1 MSSAPSSPDL
11 RIEDRDGVRWIALNR
26 PKSKNGLTIPLV
38 AELARLVAEAA
49 DPSVRVLIVT
59 GDNGA
64 FCSGLDL
71 KEAFSQPVN
80 AEESIVHFHDLIR
93 NLRGLRKPT
102 IAAIDGAAAGFGA
115 DLALACDMRF
125 MSARGGL
132 GERFVKI
139 GLMPDGGGTYFL
151 PRLVGL
157 GRAMELLYSGRMI
170 EPDEA
175 ERIGLVN
182 RVLPTDGFFDAIQAI
197 AGELAKGPPLAYAR
211 IKDAVLAS
219 AGDLDA
225 ALEAERQGQLHL
237 LLTADFA
244 EGVQAF
250 LGRRAPEFTGS

>member
-1 MSSAPSSPDL
+1 MSSAHSSPDL

-115 DLALACDMRF
+115 DLALACDLRF

-182 RVLPTDGFFDAIQAI
+182 RVLPTEGFFDAIQAI

-219 AGDLDA
+219 AGDLDT
-225 ALEAERQGQLHL
+225 ALEAERRGQLHL

>member
-1 MSSAPSSPDL
+1 MSSAHSSPDL

-38 AELARLVAEAA
+38 AELARVVAEAA

-139 GLMPDGGGTYFL
+139 GLMPDGGGTFFL

-182 RVLPTDGFFDAIQAI
+182 RVLPTEGFFDAIQAI

-219 AGDLDA
+219 AGDLDT
-225 ALEAERQGQLHL
+225 ALEAERRGQLHL